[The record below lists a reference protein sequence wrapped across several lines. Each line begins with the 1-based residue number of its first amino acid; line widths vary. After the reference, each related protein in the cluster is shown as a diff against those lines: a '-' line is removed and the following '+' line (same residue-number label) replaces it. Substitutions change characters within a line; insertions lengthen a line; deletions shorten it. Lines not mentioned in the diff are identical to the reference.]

1 MGRFRNAAR
10 VMPLS
15 ATPHLWMARSAYKAG
30 HYQEARQAVGRVLAI
45 APASQAGRDARALME
60 LIGRVTKPIAGL

>member
-1 MGRFRNAAR
+1 
-10 VMPLS
+10 
-15 ATPHLWMARSAYKAG
+15 
-30 HYQEARQAVGRVLAI
+30 VLAI